1 MVRKSAEMMASM
13 KDAAKNKGHQTQAAK
28 LKSKPLLK
36 DAIETQ
42 GKDEIK
48 AAVESLG
55 AAVASLQQDVKLL
68 LELVKKSS

>member
-1 MVRKSAEMMASM
+1 MAEACASV
-13 KDAAKNKGHQTQAAK
+13 KGAAKKRHDQSRVEM
-28 LKSKPLLK
+28 KSNPLLK

>member
-1 MVRKSAEMMASM
+1 MTEEFANHV
-13 KDAAKNKGHQTQAAK
+13 KDAAKKRHDQPRTVE
-28 LKSKPLLK
+28 LKSNPLSK
-36 DAIETQ
+36 DTIETQ

>member
-1 MVRKSAEMMASM
+1 MTEEFANHV
-13 KDAAKNKGHQTQAAK
+13 KDAAKKRHDQTRTVE
-28 LKSKPLLK
+28 LKSNPLLK
-36 DAIETQ
+36 DA

>member
-1 MVRKSAEMMASM
+1 MTEEFANHV
-13 KDAAKNKGHQTQAAK
+13 KDAAKKRHDQTRAAK
-28 LKSKPLLK
+28 LKSNPLLK

-48 AAVESLG
+48 TAVESLG

-68 LELVKKSS
+68 LELVKNSS

>member
-1 MVRKSAEMMASM
+1 MEAECRK
-13 KDAAKNKGHQTQAAK
+13 KDEYLANLINDDQRQSRVE